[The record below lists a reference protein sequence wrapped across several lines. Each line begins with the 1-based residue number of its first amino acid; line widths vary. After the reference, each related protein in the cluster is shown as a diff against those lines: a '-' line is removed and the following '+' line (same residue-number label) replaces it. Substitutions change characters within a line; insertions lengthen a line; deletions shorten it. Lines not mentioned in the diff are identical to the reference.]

1 MSVSIK
7 SIGTAVPE
15 FQIDQKSVFEFMAK
29 AHELE
34 GAEKTRLQALYR
46 ASAIKSRH
54 SVVPD
59 YGTLDKAQ
67 WQLYPAN
74 ERLCPFPTTKERNE
88 LYRKKALPL
97 AISAVNDAVKPQEL
111 KNVTHLISV
120 SCTGLYA
127 PGLDIDLIEALGLDA
142 ETERTC
148 INYMGCYAAI
158 TALKSANAIC
168 KADPSAQV
176 LIVCVELCTIHFQKE
191 SDENNLIANAI
202 FSDGAAAALIS
213 SEESEQIQLNIDG
226 FLSRLFPSGKDEMAW
241 NIGNT
246 GFEMKLT
253 TYVPDLIESGI
264 DKLLKDLGAKNAD
277 LCAVHP
283 GGKRILDVVEKSLNL
298 DRSQNAFAH
307 KVLRNYGNMSSP
319 TILFVL
325 KMLLDDLQK
334 EDKGK
339 TVAAIAFGPGLTI
352 ETAKFRVG

>member
-15 FQIDQKSVFEFMAK
+15 YQIDQNSVFEFMAM

-34 GAEKTRLQALYR
+34 GKEKTRLQALYR
-46 ASAIKSRH
+46 ASAIESRH
-54 SVVPD
+54 SVVAD
-59 YGTLDKAQ
+59 YGTLDKSK

-74 ERLCPFPTTKERNE
+74 DQLSPFPTTKERNE
-88 LYRKKALPL
+88 LYRKTALPL

-148 INYMGCYAAI
+148 INFMGCYAAI

-202 FSDGAAAALIS
+202 FSDGAAAALINA
-213 SEESEQIQLNIDG
+213 EESERIQLKIDG
-226 FLSRLFPSGKDEMAW
+226 FLSRLFPSGKAEMAW

-264 DKLLKDLGAKNAD
+264 DKLLQDLGAEKAD
-277 LCAVHP
+277 LFAVHP
-283 GGKRILDVVEKSLNL
+283 GGKRILDVVEKSLGL
-298 DRSQNAFAH
+298 DKSQNEAAH
-307 KVLRNYGNMSSP
+307 QVLRKYGNMSSP

-325 KMLLDDLQK
+325 KEVLHQLKDSDR
-334 EDKGK
+334 GK
-339 TVAAIAFGPGLTI
+339 TVAAMAFGPGLTI
-352 ETAKFRVG
+352 ETAKFQVT